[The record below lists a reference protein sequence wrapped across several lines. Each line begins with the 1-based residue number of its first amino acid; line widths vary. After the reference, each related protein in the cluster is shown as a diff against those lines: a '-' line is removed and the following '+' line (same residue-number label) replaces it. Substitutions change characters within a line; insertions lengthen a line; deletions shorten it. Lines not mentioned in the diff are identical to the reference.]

1 MFTSRPRVSQSTP
14 LRMRGRQGR
23 RFARPTTRLSG
34 GTNCLRGHTQE
45 KESRMRN
52 DKLFIPWLFISSFCR
67 GPIGY
72 IVMRAGVTTLNRSI
86 DNPTR
91 GNDAIRST
99 NSSRIGIYGR
109 EEQREE
115 QREVI
120 MSFV

>member
-1 MFTSRPRVSQSTP
+1 
-14 LRMRGRQGR
+14 
-23 RFARPTTRLSG
+23 
-34 GTNCLRGHTQE
+34 
-45 KESRMRN
+45 MRN